1 MIGGGCGFLFDFLAS
16 APLLLSESSPQTRAA
31 SAHFGQTIIWLWV
44 AEVPA
49 DRQVIC
55 PQWPPSVAHRSQ
67 LWPKVD
73 GLDIHPSAKKATLST
88 GNGRDPSLGTKDG

>member
-1 MIGGGCGFLFDFLAS
+1 LAS
-16 APLLLSESSPQTRAA
+16 APWVLSESSPQTKTA

-55 PQWPPSVAHRSQ
+55 PQRPPSVAHCSQ

-73 GLDIHPSAKKATLST
+73 SVDIHSITKKATLST
-88 GNGRDPSLGTKDG
+88 V